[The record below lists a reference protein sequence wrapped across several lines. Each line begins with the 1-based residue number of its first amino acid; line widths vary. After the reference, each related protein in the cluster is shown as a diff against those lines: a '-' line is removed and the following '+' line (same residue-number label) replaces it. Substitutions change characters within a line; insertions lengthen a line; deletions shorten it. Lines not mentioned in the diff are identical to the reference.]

1 MTPLASSNG
10 YHLYVGADI
19 ASRSVS
25 IAILSPALAKL
36 EYLDIEQNSGEY
48 NRLYK
53 ALKAHHAK
61 PQEVLVVMESTGTY
75 WMPLA
80 RYLLHAR
87 YAVSVVNPLSAKH
100 YFRVD
105 LSRDKNDKLDAF
117 NLAELGAMLHSKLP
131 LWQEPPP
138 IYEELRQRLAQR
150 DALTDM
156 KVAQM
161 QHRHAIVGRPVLVE
175 TVTERRN
182 RLIDYFDT
190 EIRALDKEI
199 KAALLK
205 DEAWGASAKR
215 LLSITGI
222 GLVAASWLLVAT
234 VNFTTCDTPE
244 QAASFVG
251 LVPRQ
256 QQSGKWEGKRFIGH
270 SGHAR
275 LRHVLYIATI
285 SALRYN
291 PIIKRHYER
300 LIQKGKPGK
309 VAVIAAERKLLTIAW
324 ACVKYERMFDPEYEE
339 RGGRGKGEG
348 DEES

>member
-1 MTPLASSNG
+1 
-10 YHLYVGADI
+10 
-19 ASRSVS
+19 
-25 IAILSPALAKL
+25 
-36 EYLDIEQNSGEY
+36 
-48 NRLYK
+48 
-53 ALKAHHAK
+53 
-61 PQEVLVVMESTGTY
+61 MESTGTY

-80 RYLLHAR
+80 RYLIRAG

-100 YFRVD
+100 YFRFD
-105 LSRDKNDKLDAF
+105 LNRDKNDKLDAF
-117 NLAELGAMLHSKLP
+117 NLAELGAMLYRKLR
-131 LWQEPPP
+131 LWEEPPP

-150 DALTDM
+150 DNLTDM

-161 QHRHAIVGRPVLVE
+161 QHRHAIVGRPILVE
-175 TVTERRN
+175 TVTERRS
-182 RLIDYFDT
+182 RLITYFDA

-199 KAALLK
+199 KAILLK

-215 LLSITGI
+215 LLSIKGI

-234 VNFTTCDTPE
+234 INFTTCDTPE

-256 QQSGKWEGKRFIGH
+256 RQSGEWEGKRSIGH
-270 SGHAR
+270 AGHAR

-324 ACVKYERMFDPEYEE
+324 ACVKYERMFDPAYEGRDG
-339 RGGRGKGEG
+339 RGGGKGEG